1 MADYIN
7 DNEIPVFL
15 INGFLE
21 AGKSAFI
28 KYTMGEEYFQIEGPT
43 LLIVCEEGEVE
54 YSADELKEHDT
65 FLVVIDEEEKLTEQY
80 LAELNRRYRPE
91 RVIIEYNG
99 MWKPETLKLP
109 EEWTIY
115 QQLTIMDGTTLEQ
128 YLNNMKSLMGPMLK
142 NSELCIVNRC
152 DGVSDEQLVDWKRKL
167 RPMLLSGS
175 DIVFENQFGEIPMEI
190 LPEELPYDISKDEIE
205 LRPEDYG
212 IWFFD
217 AKDNPARYQGKI
229 VTFSAVIMKARELEK
244 DLFVPGRMAMTCC
257 EADMSFLGFLAH
269 YEGLSAFAD
278 QSWVKLRARVDVKF
292 RKEYQGEGPFL
303 EVLSMAHTGEIKEPV
318 GF

>member
-28 KYTMGEEYFQIEGPT
+28 KYTMGEEYFQIDGKT

-54 YSADELKEHDT
+54 YHADELKEYET
-65 FLVVIDEEEKLTEQY
+65 SMVVLEHEEDMTKSY
-80 LAELNRRYRPE
+80 LEELQKRYRPE
-91 RVIIEYNG
+91 RVIIEFNG
-99 MWKPETLKLP
+99 MWNMDKLELP
-109 EEWTIY
+109 ADWALY
-115 QQLTIMDGTTLEQ
+115 QQVTIMDGTTLQQ
-128 YLNNMKSLMGPMLK
+128 YLNNMKSLMGPMLR

-152 DGVSDEQLVDWKRKL
+152 DGKTNEELVEWKRKL

-175 DIVFENQFGEIPMEI
+175 DIVFENKNGEIPMEI
-190 LPEELPYDISKDEIE
+190 LPEELPYDLDAEVIQI
-205 LRPEDYG
+205 RPQDYG

-217 AKDNPARYQGKI
+217 MKDNPRRYEGKT
-229 VTFSAVIMKARELEK
+229 VEFTACIMKSKDFEK
-244 DLFVPGRMAMTCC
+244 DCFVPGRMAMTCC
-257 EADMSFLGFLAH
+257 EADMTFIGFLAH
-269 YEGLSAFAD
+269 SAALSSFANHA
-278 QSWVKLRARVDVKF
+278 WVKLRAKVEVRE
-292 RKEYQGEGPFL
+292 RREYGGEGPFL
-303 EVLSMAHTGEIKEPV
+303 EVESMALTGEIEEPV

>member
-28 KYTMGEEYFQIEGPT
+28 KYTMGEEYFQIDGKT

-54 YSADELKEHDT
+54 YHADELKEYET
-65 FLVVIDEEEKLTEQY
+65 SMVVLEREEDMTKSY
-80 LAELNRRYRPE
+80 LEELQKRYRPE
-91 RVIIEYNG
+91 RVIIEFNG
-99 MWKPETLKLP
+99 MWNMDKLELP
-109 EEWTIY
+109 ADWALY
-115 QQLTIMDGTTLEQ
+115 QQVTIMDGTTLQQ
-128 YLNNMKSLMGPMLK
+128 YLNNMKSLMGPMLR

-152 DGVSDEQLVDWKRKL
+152 DGKTNEELVEWKRKL

-175 DIVFENQFGEIPMEI
+175 DIVFENKNGEIPMEI
-190 LPEELPYDISKDEIE
+190 LPEELPYDLEADVLQIK
-205 LRPEDYG
+205 PEDYG

-217 AKDNPARYQGKI
+217 MKDNPRRYEGKT
-229 VTFSAVIMKARELEK
+229 VEFTACIMKSKDFEK
-244 DLFVPGRMAMTCC
+244 DCFVPGRMAMTCC
-257 EADMSFLGFLAH
+257 EADMTFIGFLAH
-269 YEGLSAFAD
+269 SASLSSFANHA
-278 QSWVKLRARVDVKF
+278 WVKLRAKVEVRE
-292 RKEYQGEGPFL
+292 RREYGGEGPFL
-303 EVLSMAHTGEIKEPV
+303 EVESMAHTGEIEEPV

>member
-28 KYTMGEEYFQIEGPT
+28 KYTMGEEYFQIDGKT

-54 YSADELKEHDT
+54 YHADELKEYET
-65 FLVVIDEEEKLTEQY
+65 SMVVLERKEDMTKSYLEELQK
-80 LAELNRRYRPE
+80 RYRPE
-91 RVIIEYNG
+91 RVIIEFNG
-99 MWKPETLKLP
+99 MWNMDKLELP
-109 EEWTIY
+109 ADWALY
-115 QQLTIMDGTTLEQ
+115 QQVTIMDGTTLQQ
-128 YLNNMKSLMGPMLK
+128 YLNNMKSLMGPMLR

-152 DGVSDEQLVDWKRKL
+152 DGKTNEELVEWKRKL

-175 DIVFENQFGEIPMEI
+175 DIVFENKNGEIPMEI
-190 LPEELPYDISKDEIE
+190 LPEELPYDLEADVLEI
-205 LRPEDYG
+205 RPEDYG

-217 AKDNPARYQGKI
+217 MKDNPRRYEGKT
-229 VTFSAVIMKARELEK
+229 VEFTACIMKSKDFEK
-244 DLFVPGRMAMTCC
+244 DCFVPGRMAMTCC
-257 EADMSFLGFLAH
+257 EADMTFIGFLAH
-269 YEGLSAFAD
+269 SAALSSFANHA
-278 QSWVKLRARVDVKF
+278 WVKLRAKVEVRE
-292 RKEYQGEGPFL
+292 RREYGGEGPFL
-303 EVLSMAHTGEIKEPV
+303 EVESMALTGEIEEPV

>member
-28 KYTMGEEYFQIEGPT
+28 KYTMGEEYFQIDGKT

-54 YSADELKEHDT
+54 YHADELKEYET
-65 FLVVIDEEEKLTEQY
+65 SMVVLEREEDMTKSY
-80 LAELNRRYRPE
+80 LEELQKRYRPE
-91 RVIIEYNG
+91 RVIIEFNG
-99 MWKPETLKLP
+99 MWNMDKLELP
-109 EEWTIY
+109 ADWALY
-115 QQLTIMDGTTLEQ
+115 QQVTIMDGTTLQQ
-128 YLNNMKSLMGPMLK
+128 YLNNMKSLMGPMLR

-152 DGVSDEQLVDWKRKL
+152 DGKTNEELVEWKRKL

-175 DIVFENQFGEIPMEI
+175 DIVFENKNGEIPMEI
-190 LPEELPYDISKDEIE
+190 LPEELPYDLEADVLQIK
-205 LRPEDYG
+205 PEDYG

-217 AKDNPARYQGKI
+217 MKDNPRRYEGKT
-229 VTFSAVIMKARELEK
+229 VEFTACIMKSKDFEK
-244 DLFVPGRMAMTCC
+244 DCFVPGRMAMTCC
-257 EADMSFLGFLAH
+257 EADMTFIGFLAH
-269 YEGLSAFAD
+269 SAALSSFANHA
-278 QSWVKLRARVDVKF
+278 WVKLRAKVEVRE
-292 RKEYQGEGPFL
+292 RREYGGEGPFL
-303 EVLSMAHTGEIKEPV
+303 EVESMALTGEIEEPV